1 MGLFGP
7 KGVNLSRLLGLV
19 QSQYNGITFEQKE
32 LTADKAVITAN
43 IVAEKYFD
51 DGIFVRIVAYKS
63 GTCHVF
69 LVFDE
74 LDPTFENLKLIN
86 EYNDHSSFLSAY
98 ISQKDGGK
106 FLELHGSSMDAP
118 DEKVLSETIAY
129 FINEALNEKLLK
141 YLQPLTNRTYT
152 APSNTK
158 VGY

>member
-1 MGLFGP
+1 MGLFGASKP
-7 KGVNLSRLLGLV
+7 KGPNLAKLKGLI
-19 QSQYNGITFEQKE
+19 QSEYNGITFTEKSRTE
-32 LTADKAVITAN
+32 DKVEITAD
-43 IVAEKYFD
+43 IVAKKYFD
-51 DGIFVRIVAYKS
+51 DGITVRIVAYKS

-98 ISQKDGGK
+98 ISQKDGGQY
-106 FLELHGSSMDAP
+106 LELHGSSMDAP

-141 YLQPLTNRTYT
+141 YLQPLTNRTYRD
-152 APSNTK
+152 
-158 VGY
+158 

>member
-19 QSQYNGITFEQKE
+19 QSQFNGISFEQKE
-32 LTADKAVITAN
+32 FSADKAVITAN

-51 DGIFVRIVAYKS
+51 DGILVRIVAYKS

-69 LVFDE
+69 MIFDK
-74 LDPTFENLKLIN
+74 LDPTYENLQLIN

-98 ISQKDGGK
+98 ISQKDGGQY
-106 FLELHGSSMDAP
+106 LELHGSSMDAP

-141 YLQPLTNRTYT
+141 YLQPLTNRTYRD
-152 APSNTK
+152 
-158 VGY
+158 